1 MTDDGAAV
9 LDVSGLDLTDP
20 ERLEAELEAIP
31 GVVASGLFTHRR
43 ADVVLVGAPS
53 GVQILRRG

>member
-1 MTDDGAAV
+1 
-9 LDVSGLDLTDP
+9 VSGLDLTDP

-31 GVVASGLFTHRR
+31 GVVASGLFAHRR
-43 ADVVLVGAPS
+43 ADVVLVGTPS